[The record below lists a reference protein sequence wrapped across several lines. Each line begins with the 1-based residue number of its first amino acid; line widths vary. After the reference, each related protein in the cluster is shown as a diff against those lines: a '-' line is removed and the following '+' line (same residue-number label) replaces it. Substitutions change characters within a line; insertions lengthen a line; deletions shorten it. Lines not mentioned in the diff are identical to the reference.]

1 MSSFSLSL
9 PRAVGIGVS
18 AVLGMAAVVG
28 AGTLGFVSPGA
39 EAAVSAVVP
48 EPAVTLEFP
57 AIRPAPS
64 TPLGALQFPTCSIQ
78 DLVED
83 TSLGEFQGVVINP
96 SSGVTAFNREG
107 ALGVAPASV
116 LKVVTAAA
124 ALSALGPDATFSTRV
139 HSTETPGTIA
149 LVGGGDATLSAL
161 DSEGEGVYV
170 GAPRLSDLA
179 TQTIAALGAGLA
191 EGQKVAI
198 SELIVDATLWDP
210 EDSWDS
216 SWSATARSRGFV
228 SRVTALQVDGDRED
242 PRIALSP
249 RSGNPTKKAA
259 ESFVKALKA
268 AGNTSRFVTITYG
281 ASDPDGAV
289 LASVESRPVVEL
301 VTYMLKES
309 DNTLAEMLARQ
320 VSLKAGFEGSS
331 TSLGEAL
338 VSALAPYAVAET
350 GVSIRDGSGLSD
362 LNRVSAEYVGGILV
376 EAFRSE
382 GSLGLITKALSI
394 AGVDGSLG
402 SRFAGDNAV
411 AHERVQAKTGSIA
424 GTRSLAGF
432 VQSADGTD
440 LVFAFFAHGD
450 VGDDARTAIETAVSG
465 IYSCG
470 SNLADF

>member
-1 MSSFSLSL
+1 M
-9 PRAVGIGVS
+9 GVS

-28 AGTLGFVSPGA
+28 AGTLGFVSPGVK
-39 EAAVSAVVP
+39 AAVP
-48 EPAVTLEFP
+48 DPAATTEFSP
-57 AIRPAPS
+57 NRPAPL
-64 TPLGALQFPTCSIQ
+64 TPLTGLRFPTCSIR

-83 TSLGEFQGVVINP
+83 RSLGEFQGVVIDP
-96 SSGVTAFNREG
+96 RSGATAFNREG
-107 ALGVAPASV
+107 AIGVAPASV
-116 LKVVTAAA
+116 LKIVTAAG
-124 ALSALGPDATFSTRV
+124 ALSVLGPDATFSTRV
-139 HSTETPGTIA
+139 RSTETPGTIA

-161 DSEGEGVYV
+161 DSESDGVYV

-179 TQTIAALGAGLA
+179 TQTIAALSAGLA
-191 EGQKVAI
+191 EGEKVEI
-198 SELIVDATLWDP
+198 SKLVVDATLWDP

-216 SWSATARSRGFV
+216 SWAASARSSGFV
-228 SRVTALQVDGDRED
+228 SRITALQVDGDRED

-259 ESFVKALKA
+259 ESFVQALKA

-281 ASDPDGAV
+281 ASDPNAAV
-289 LASVESRPVVEL
+289 LASVESRPIVEL

-320 VSLKAGFEGSS
+320 VSLAVGFEGSS

-338 VSALAPYAVAET
+338 VSALAPYGVAET

-362 LNRVSAEYVGGILV
+362 LNRVSAQYVGGLLV

-382 GSLGLITKALSI
+382 GSLSLITEALAI

-411 AHERVQAKTGSIA
+411 AHQRVQAKTGSIA